1 MKKEQTTVAVAFSF
15 ILFLLLY
22 NFAYEFAFNQTLVN
36 LRLVYITVLGL
47 FYLYIFY
54 VRRKRIN
61 RK

>member
-1 MKKEQTTVAVAFSF
+1 MKKEQTTVAVAFSA

-22 NFAYEFAFNQTLVN
+22 NFAYEFAINQTLIN
-36 LRLVYITVLGL
+36 LRLVYIAMLGL

-54 VRRKRIN
+54 IRRKRIN

>member
-1 MKKEQTTVAVAFSF
+1 MKKEQSTVAVAFSF

-36 LRLVYITVLGL
+36 LRLVYIAAFGL
-47 FYLYIFY
+47 FYLYVFY